1 MQYIVFPI
9 YLCMYSTKSLYVYL
23 LWCVSVRKRSENN
36 KCTKGKSSNVKSGL
50 SVLRKTNEGQRVS
63 EIEIKVFVIM
73 HEACR
78 PGFLKI
84 GIMGVSRVA
93 EPQLAYPPAS
103 CIFLL
108 QFINIMH
115 VLASRISLKTPH
127 LFLYVN

>member
-23 LWCVSVRKRSENN
+23 LWCVRKRSENN
-36 KCTKGKSSNVKSGL
+36 KCTKGKSSNVNSCL
-50 SVLRKTNEGQRVS
+50 SVLRKTNEGQRLS
-63 EIEIKVFVIM
+63 EIEIKVFVMM
-73 HEACR
+73 HEACL
-78 PGFLKI
+78 PGFLEI
-84 GIMGVSRVA
+84 GIMGVSGVA